1 MADSNSAIIIGNSD
15 GIGLGLTTRLL
26 GEGWTVT
33 GLSRSASSIDHL
45 DYNHGV
51 VDVTSNDYLDILA
64 EQLSDP
70 PELCVYCAGIGEPL
84 DLDNLQIERK
94 VFEVNLMGAVR
105 TLELVLPAM
114 HRRGGGH
121 VIVLSSIADV
131 LLFDEAPSYSASKA
145 GLSSYLEG
153 LALAL
158 KGTGLAITNV
168 RFGFVDTKMAKGD
181 KKPMMMSVD
190 QAVGHLMKC
199 IEARPIRFTRPRLM
213 GLLALVLGQLNR
225 MRL

>member
-1 MADSNSAIIIGNSD
+1 MANEKSALIIGNSD
-15 GIGLGLTTRLL
+15 GIGLALTRRLL
-26 GEGWTVT
+26 DLGWSVT
-33 GLSRSASSIDHL
+33 GLSRSASPINQPA
-45 DYNHGV
+45 YNHAV
-51 VDVTSNDYLDILA
+51 VDVTSNDYLDILS
-64 EQLSDP
+64 EQTADP
-70 PELCVYCAGIGEPL
+70 PELSAYCAGIGEPL

-181 KKPMMMSVD
+181 KKPMMISVD
-190 QAVGHLMKC
+190 RAVDYLMKC

-225 MRL
+225 IRL